1 MASAIAWSIRMRF
14 RSRLRSRI
22 IISFLAFGIGVTG
35 LFAATTL
42 VMREWLEEE
51 LIESTLQREIDKA
64 IELNRENPV
73 LGAGIPFTGIQGDI
87 VGRNRFAQI
96 PFDRRFDTGVYDIS
110 ERDPA
115 SGETRHF
122 KLAVRRDEDFWGFLQ
137 YDITEQRRTRSVLA
151 GALLTAV
158 AGFGLLSLLV
168 AFWLS
173 RRVLRPVTEL
183 AHRVER
189 FERDGRL
196 DRLAP
201 HFADDEVGQLAA
213 ALDDYAERLT
223 ELVRRDREFNFD
235 VSHELRTPLAV
246 VRGATELLL
255 AQPDMPDK
263 ARERIRRIDRA
274 ARQSAELT
282 EALLLLSRSEKQ
294 GPSDGESSDVAQIV
308 DQVVETQ
315 RTNLGLRKVAVV
327 VEREA
332 PLHVA
337 APRAV
342 IAVALANLIGNAF
355 RYTQEGEV
363 RIRILG
369 DRVEVADTGPGIDA
383 EDAAQL
389 FERGFRGQ
397 AASGSKGAGLGLAI
411 VRRLC
416 DLYGWQVSLAPGP
429 ERGAVATLRFL
440 GG

>member
-1 MASAIAWSIRMRF
+1 MRF

-22 IISFLAFGIGVTG
+22 IVSFLAFGVGLTT
-35 LFAATTL
+35 LFAVTTL

-51 LIESTLQREIDKA
+51 LIEATLQREVDKA
-64 IELNRENPV
+64 VELNRENPN

-87 VGRNRFAQI
+87 VGRNRFAQV
-96 PFDRRFDTGVYDIS
+96 PFDRRFETGVYDIT
-110 ERDPA
+110 ERDPVT
-115 SGETRHF
+115 GETRHF
-122 KLAVRRDEDFWGFLQ
+122 KLAVRKDEDFWGFLQ
-137 YDITEQRRTRSVLA
+137 YDITEQRRTRGVLA
-151 GALLTAV
+151 VALLAAV

-168 AFWLS
+168 AYWLS

-183 AHRVER
+183 AERVER
-189 FERDGRL
+189 FKRDGRL

-213 ALDDYAERLT
+213 ALDEYADRLT

-246 VRGATELLL
+246 IRGATELLL
-255 AQPDMPDK
+255 AQDGLPEK
-263 ARERIRRIDRA
+263 ARDRIRRIERA

-294 GPSDGESSDVAQIV
+294 GPSDGDSSDVAQV
-308 DQVVETQ
+308 VEQVVEAQ
-315 RTNLGLRKVAVV
+315 RTHLGQRPVAVV
-327 VEREA
+327 IEREA
-332 PLHVA
+332 ELSVA
-337 APRAV
+337 APPAV
-342 IAVALANLIGNAF
+342 LAVALSNLIGNAF

-363 RIRILG
+363 RIRIRG
-369 DRVEVADTGPGIDA
+369 DRVEVVDTGPGIDA
-383 EDAAQL
+383 EDAARL
-389 FERGFRGQ
+389 FERGYRGQ

-429 ERGAVATLRFL
+429 GRGAVATLRFIA
-440 GG
+440 G